1 MKFNIKAEGQLIS
14 VDLGKNLENQ
24 LVEAVGKMAQDAIA
38 VINARTVAGKDSEN
52 KSFTPYSKQ
61 YAKHRIREGR
71 RASPVDLLWTGGM
84 LRSMQ
89 WKTKVENARVIGEI
103 FFADSTEAQKAGY
116 LMVGVKRIDGKNSAR
131 NFFAFGEKLINRL
144 SKIYRGA
151 INFKEANK

>member
-116 LMVGVKRIDGKNSAR
+116 LMAGVKRIDGKNSAR